1 MTQISSEKLV
11 PLEEGNSNS
20 NDSNRIPAKAKRR
33 SFSQSYKLE
42 ILRRLEECKGKRG
55 AVGDLLRRE
64 GLYSAQVASWKKDLN
79 DSLTG
84 IVKKRGPKKD
94 GSSEARQKIARLER
108 ENARLNRRL
117 AEAEA
122 VIDIQKK
129 LSDLL
134 GLKLPD
140 QP

>member
-11 PLEEGNSNS
+11 PLEEENSNS

-64 GLYSAQVASWKKDLN
+64 GLYSAQVASWKKDLK
-79 DSLTG
+79 DGLTG
-84 IVKKRGPKKD
+84 LVKKRGPKTN

-129 LSDLL
+129 LSELL

>member
-1 MTQISSEKLV
+1 M
-11 PLEEGNSNS
+11 
-20 NDSNRIPAKAKRR
+20 
-33 SFSQSYKLE
+33 
-42 ILRRLEECKGKRG
+42 
-55 AVGDLLRRE
+55 RRE

-129 LSDLL
+129 LSELL